1 MVSLASSGIELTSYN
16 TFMILALTT
25 TLKNSASWK
34 LFFSGNMLADFA
46 TALTRIQDI
55 LEFQNDSIH
64 KYLQETFAK
73 NKSSFLEESK
83 FSFNNKGDKFQL
95 MANGVHV
102 DKDPCILLQNVT
114 CSWHGNW
121 NKPTLNSLC
130 LSVSTGDLM
139 FITGPV
145 GCGKSSLLYAILRE
159 ISLLKGKISCHGKV
173 SWLGQQPWVF
183 SGTIREN
190 ILFGQPFDP
199 QRYHAILQACDLQR
213 DLQRF
218 PDADMTLVGERGI
231 VLSGGQ
237 RTRVGLARSLY
248 SDADIYLFDDPL
260 SALDTK
266 VGYHIFKTCITGLLS
281 DKTRLVATHNL
292 EILRDADNIVLM
304 KGASNLEK
312 VDFNALV
319 KSGFELAAVGTGKID
334 GRVTSAERPSTQ
346 EESATIL
353 DTKHAKLETAEEDRL
368 IGSLSWKLYLDY
380 ILAGM
385 RTPSVVAMVILFL
398 SVQG

>member
-1 MVSLASSGIELTSYN
+1 MVSLVSSGIELTSYN

-25 TLKNSASWK
+25 VLRNSASWN

-55 LEFQNDSIH
+55 LEFQNDNIH
-64 KYLQETFAK
+64 KYLHDTFSE
-73 NKSSFLEESK
+73 NESSFL
-83 FSFNNKGDKFQL
+83 NNTKAHKFQL
-95 MANGVHV
+95 SSNVNTGGVKL
-102 DKDPCILLQNVT
+102 DKDPCILLENVI
-114 CSWHGNW
+114 CNWHGDW

-145 GCGKSSLLYAILRE
+145 GCGKSSLLYAILKE
-159 ISLLKGKISCHGKV
+159 IPLLKGKISCHGKV

-183 SGTIREN
+183 SGTMREN
-190 ILFGQPFDP
+190 ILFGQPFDQ

-213 DLQRF
+213 DLQRLA
-218 PDADMTLVGERGI
+218 DADMTLVGERGI

-237 RTRVGLARSLY
+237 RTRVGLARALY
-248 SDADIYLFDDPL
+248 SDADIYLFDDPF
-260 SALDTK
+260 SALDKK
-266 VGYHIFKTCITGLLS
+266 VGYHVFKTCITDLLC

-292 EILRDADNIVLM
+292 EILRNAENIVLM
-304 KGASNLEK
+304 KEGSRLEK

-319 KSGFELAAVGTGKID
+319 QSGFELAAVDTGKID
-334 GRVTSAERPSTQ
+334 GRVIIAERPLTQ
-346 EESATIL
+346 EVSATIL
-353 DTKHAKLETAEEDRL
+353 DTKYARLETAEEDRL
-368 IGSLSWKLYLDY
+368 IGSVSWKLYLDY

-385 RTPSVVAMVILFL
+385 RATSVVAMVILFVI
-398 SVQG
+398 VQG